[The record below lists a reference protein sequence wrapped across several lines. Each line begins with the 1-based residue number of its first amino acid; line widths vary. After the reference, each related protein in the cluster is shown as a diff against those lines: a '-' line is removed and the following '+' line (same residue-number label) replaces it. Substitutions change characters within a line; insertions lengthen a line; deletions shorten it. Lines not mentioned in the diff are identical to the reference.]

1 MTLWS
6 HLYSSWVHSS
16 VHDMSMYLFVYV
28 LDLFLL
34 KLEYTSLLR
43 IGSFVMCS
51 AEVTFWYY
59 CLLVNSS
66 VLFHL
71 SPAAC
76 IFFHRSRLI
85 SCIADCDL
93 FVLTRNSLVWF
104 LLLSCTFLLSASSDI
119 VYVPTVTASSFPHA
133 NHWFF
138 YTRFIQVC
146 FAQCIIT
153 HAKCIFIFI
162 YEHFFYELSLTFFA
176 FLSHA
181 MCMHAFS
188 LMQVGF
194 SATSVVPS
202 SGCTSVSSAPLL

>member
-1 MTLWS
+1 MVYAIVAFSPGRASNAAFAVTRNSRHGKSLMTLWS

-16 VHDMSMYLFVYV
+16 AHDMSMYLFVYV
-28 LDLFLL
+28 LDLFFL
-34 KLEYTSLLR
+34 KLEHNSLLR

-66 VLFHL
+66 VLFQL
-71 SPAAC
+71 SPAAF

-133 NHWFF
+133 KHCFF
-138 YTRFIQVC
+138 LYSF
-146 FAQCIIT
+146 
-153 HAKCIFIFI
+153 HA
-162 YEHFFYELSLTFFA
+162 
-176 FLSHA
+176 
-181 MCMHAFS
+181 
-188 LMQVGF
+188 
-194 SATSVVPS
+194 SVFRS
-202 SGCTSVSSAPLL
+202 M